1 MGDEMSNIIFM
12 SLHLATMLTI
22 ASVKIKKI
30 KRGADR
36 FWGITVKIGVCT
48 IFEPVEL
55 SIRQEILAEV

>member
-1 MGDEMSNIIFM
+1 MGDEMSNIIFIFVF
-12 SLHLATMLTI
+12 SNYVDI

-48 IFEPVEL
+48 TSEPVEL
-55 SIRQEILAEV
+55 PIRQELLSEV